1 MFKISRYFSQRN
13 NQTGLMEWF
22 FFGRNHE
29 GVFGPYQSERL
40 ADLALKDY
48 IQLKIQMKDDGGR
61 TPDGPDAS
69 DVGSFVL

>member
-29 GVFGPYQSERL
+29 GVFGPYQSEKL

-48 IQLKIQMKDDGGR
+48 IQLKMRLNDDGGR
-61 TPDGPDAS
+61 TPEKPDAS
-69 DVGSFVL
+69 EAESFVS